1 MLNEKDKEQLA
12 DRGIREETI
21 LKQTEQLRT
30 GATFAG
36 LIAPATPENGIIV
49 TTEKTRSYYL
59 NLYDHYSRDRDMSKF
74 VPASG
79 AASRMFKDLYAC
91 LDAMKS
97 TGCSEIPPAF
107 PKVKMLMEHLSELA
121 LYSDLKDICIEKN
134 LSIDQLA
141 DEKKYSEIIELILTE
156 NGLNYGNLPKALLS
170 FHNYGTFRRKAIDE
184 HLVEGAMHA
193 ANESGT
199 INIHFTIS
207 PEHEALFQAHIKTIV
222 PFYEEKFGLTYNI
235 TWSFQHSSTDT
246 PAIDLEGNLIREVD
260 GSIVFRP
267 GGHGA
272 LIKNLNEMNSDL
284 IFIKNIDNVTTDKH
298 RALTVEF
305 KKVLAGILIE
315 KEITINGNLS
325 ILMDDNCS
333 QEDIREIAEFVTTD
347 MLFSIPEDFDSM
359 EIEKQRRVL
368 INKLNRPI
376 RICGMVKNEGE
387 PGGGPFFVRNSKG
400 VTTLQIVEGV
410 QVDMNDPAQVDILKQ
425 STHFNP
431 VDIVAGIID
440 FLGRKFDLDD
450 FVDHDTFMIAE
461 KSLDGKPLKALELPG
476 LWNGGMAGWIT
487 YFVEVPLETFTPVK
501 EIYDLLRPSHLI

>member
-1 MLNEKDKEQLA
+1 MLNEKDKKQLA
-12 DRGIREETI
+12 ERGITEETI
-21 LKQTEQLRT
+21 LKQTDQLRT
-30 GATFAG
+30 GATFAC
-36 LIAPATPENGIIV
+36 LAAPATPENGIIV

-59 NLYDHYSRDRDMSKF
+59 NLYDHYSRDRDISKF

-91 LDAMKS
+91 LEAMKS
-97 TGCSEIPPAF
+97 TGESEIPTDF

-121 LYSDLKDICIEKN
+121 LYSELEAYCTEKN
-134 LSIDQLA
+134 LSIKKLA
-141 DEKKYSEIIELILTE
+141 DDKKYAVIIELILTE
-156 NGLNYGNLPKALLS
+156 HGLNYGNLPKALLN
-170 FHNYGTFRRKAIDE
+170 FHNYGVFQRKAIDE
-184 HLVEGAMHA
+184 HLVEGALYA
-193 ANESGT
+193 SNENGT
-199 INIHFTIS
+199 VNIHFTIS
-207 PEHEALFQAHIKTIV
+207 PEHEELFQNHIKSIV
-222 PFYEEKFGLTYNI
+222 PFYEDKFGLTYNI
-235 TWSFQHSSTDT
+235 TWSFQHQSTDT
-246 PAIDLEGNLIREVD
+246 PAVDFEGNLFRD
-260 GSIVFRP
+260 HGGSIVFRP

-272 LIKNLNEMNSDL
+272 LIKNLNELNSDL

-298 RALTVEF
+298 RALTVEY
-305 KKVLAGILIE
+305 KKVLAGILVE

-333 QEDIREIAEFVTTD
+333 VDDIRNISEFVQKD
-347 MLFSIPEDFDSM
+347 MLFSIPDDFDRM
-359 EIEKQRRVL
+359 DIEKQRRVL

-376 RICGMVKNEGE
+376 RVCGMVKNEGE
-387 PGGGPFFVRNSKG
+387 PGGGPFFIRNSKG
-400 VTTLQIVEGV
+400 ITSLQIVEGV
-410 QVDMNDPAQVDILKQ
+410 QVDINNPEQAEILNQ

-440 FLGRKFDLDD
+440 FLGRKFDLNE